1 MFYIRVDA
9 NNKIATGHVMRCM
22 SIADEIKN
30 RNIDVCFLTADH
42 NADVLLHKQ
51 GFITKCLD
59 SKWDNLESEMISG
72 KISSVLENDNNI
84 KGILVD
90 TYYVTEKYLDRL
102 RKICKTIYIDDI
114 FALHRYPVDFLLNY
128 NIYGA
133 DLDYKSRCL
142 PETKLLLGTK
152 YVPLRKEFQN
162 IKPKFRKRVK
172 NVFIS
177 TGGTDNFNIAGKILD
192 TIFKKSVIEKNS
204 IFKEINYHVI
214 SGAMNKNL
222 SYLLEI
228 SNKHNNIFIHQNVS
242 NIAEIMSMCDIAISA
257 CGFTMYEL
265 CAYGLPII
273 TYSFADNQLHGIRKF
288 YELGVAINCGDVR
301 DGIEKVVQSILD
313 NVVMMCGDNVR
324 RLGYSR
330 NANALIDDKS
340 IHNIVNIIMDSCLIR
355 EKYNLKNNF

>member
-22 SIADEIKN
+22 SIADEIKK

-42 NADVLLHKQ
+42 NADGLLHKK

-59 SKWDNLESEMISG
+59 SKWDNLENEMISG
-72 KISSVLENDNNI
+72 KINSVLENDNNI

-128 NIYGA
+128 NIYGT

-162 IKPKFRKRVK
+162 IKPKFRKIVK

-192 TIFKKSVIEKNS
+192 TIFQKSVLEKSS

-222 SYLLEI
+222 SYLLEV
-228 SNKHNNIFIHQNVS
+228 SNRHNNVFVHQNVS
-242 NIAEIMSMCDIAISA
+242 NMVEIMLMCDIAISA
-257 CGFTMYEL
+257 CGSTMYEL
-265 CAYGLPII
+265 CACGMPII
-273 TYSFADNQLHGIRKF
+273 TYSFADNQIYGIKKF
-288 YELGVAINCGDVR
+288 YELGIAINCGDVR
-301 DGIEKVVQSILD
+301 DGIEKVVQLILD
-313 NVVMMCGDNVR
+313 NVVMMCRNNVQ
-324 RLGYSR
+324 RLVYSR
-330 NANALIDDKS
+330 NASALIDDRS
-340 IHNIVNIIMDSCLIR
+340 ISNIVNMIM
-355 EKYNLKNNF
+355 NN